1 MLDETVY
8 NFEGLRSGGTSFIQS
23 ESVQPLEDSLDLI
36 LAKNFLYEFLCAAL
50 SESAASA
57 RIRLTQMSLFELP
70 RCQSES
76 SKNLHHYLCD
86 NVHHGCRNWDPCINV
101 EPAEEALYGLE
112 QVYEGII
119 ACGIAVRDPLK
130 S

>member
-36 LAKNFLYEFLCAAL
+36 LAKNFLYEFLCVAL
-50 SESAASA
+50 SESAASV
-57 RIRLTQMSLFELP
+57 RTTLTHSSLFDLP

-76 SKNLHHYLCD
+76 SENLHHYLYD
-86 NVHHGCRNWDPCINV
+86 NVRHGCCNWDPCINV

-119 ACGIAVRDPLK
+119 ARANVLYRLMH
-130 S
+130 

>member
-1 MLDETVY
+1 LDETVY
-8 NFEGLRSGGTSFIQS
+8 NFEGLHSGGTSFIQS
-23 ESVQPLEDSLDLI
+23 ESVQPLEDGLNLI

-57 RIRLTQMSLFELP
+57 RIRLTQTSLFELP
-70 RCQSES
+70 HCRSKSSE
-76 SKNLHHYLCD
+76 NLHHYLCV

-101 EPAEEALYGLE
+101 EPAEEALYGLK

-119 ACGIAVRDPLK
+119 AHGIVVQDPLK

>member
-1 MLDETVY
+1 M
-8 NFEGLRSGGTSFIQS
+8 
-23 ESVQPLEDSLDLI
+23 
-36 LAKNFLYEFLCAAL
+36 
-50 SESAASA
+50 
-57 RIRLTQMSLFELP
+57 RITLTQSSLFDLP
-70 RCQSES
+70 CCQSES
-76 SKNLHHYLCD
+76 SENFNDYLYE
-86 NVHHGCRNWDPCINV
+86 NVRYGSRNWDPCINV

>member
-1 MLDETVY
+1 MDETVY
-8 NFEGLRSGGTSFIQS
+8 DFESLRSGGTSFIQS

-57 RIRLTQMSLFELP
+57 GTTLTQTSLFDLP

-76 SKNLHHYLCD
+76 SENLHHYLYD
-86 NVHHGCRNWDPCINV
+86 NVSHGCRNRDPRINV
-101 EPAEEALYGLE
+101 EPAEEVLYGLE

-119 ACGIAVRDPLK
+119 ARANVLYCLMH
-130 S
+130 

>member
-1 MLDETVY
+1 LDETVY
-8 NFEGLRSGGTSFIQS
+8 NFEGLRSGGMSFVQS
-23 ESVQPLEDSLDLI
+23 ESVQSLEDGLDLI

-50 SESAASA
+50 SKSAASA

-76 SKNLHHYLCD
+76 SENLHHYLCD
-86 NVHHGCRNWDPCINV
+86 NMHHGCHNWDPCINV
-101 EPAEEALYGLE
+101 EPAEEALYRLK

-119 ACGIAVRDPLK
+119 ARGIAVRDPLK